1 MIDDFHFSR
10 PDLLWCGKSS
20 GCGLENVSQFFSL
33 VVPDITLLNLV
44 IKSNISLPSL
54 CVVSHVCVFVCDDVG
69 NVLEWKF
76 PPEAVLDDNIE
87 FKSMASGLHNI
98 TTDFM

>member
-1 MIDDFHFSR
+1 M
-10 PDLLWCGKSS
+10 
-20 GCGLENVSQFFSL
+20 
-33 VVPDITLLNLV
+33 
-44 IKSNISLPSL
+44 
-54 CVVSHVCVFVCDDVG
+54 FVCDGVG
-69 NVLEWKF
+69 NILEWKY